1 MTGTRRG
8 YALFALL
15 LKTTPIR
22 RFVDALPQPIKENIK
37 RLHPGVR
44 GL

>member
-1 MTGTRRG
+1 MTGTRRA

-15 LKTTPIR
+15 LKMAAIR
-22 RFVDALPQPIKENIK
+22 RFVGALPQRIDKNIE
-37 RLHPGVR
+37 RSHPGVD